1 MKEIQN
7 DTLRGVLANAF
18 GWNISS
24 QNLLE
29 STNTC
34 VDDEKAISIVDK
46 DLSLRAGRRLVA
58 KAINTQKNMEDV
70 AERADEILQS
80 EPTAPTG
87 RGETD
92 QGWIDDCLEGAGKAY
107 NDDLKNYWAKLL
119 AGEIRNPG
127 YYSLRV
133 VDFMKKLS
141 KNDAEKIKAMCRY
154 VLYSTDG
161 RDAIILRYTDRPYTY
176 SDLSFLMELRLI
188 DSSNLV
194 VKKYR
199 FTKETGGGAMFVH
212 GNAGLLLTIAKK
224 EYDLPIYSF
233 TQLGKEMLT
242 IIDDMDMD
250 FDYLRRFAKEST
262 GKNKFLKM
270 SGGHLL
276 QIGNTYHILNDGQN
290 FTYPEMKKEGGE
302 DGAA

>member
-24 QNLLE
+24 QNLLG
-29 STNTC
+29 TANADI
-34 VDDEKAISIVDK
+34 DDEKSISIVDK
-46 DLSLRAGRRLVA
+46 DLSIRAGRRLVA

-70 AERADEILQS
+70 AERADEMLQS
-80 EPTAPTG
+80 EPVAPTG

-141 KNDAEKIKAMCRY
+141 KNDAERIKAICRY
-154 VLYSTDG
+154 VLYTTDR
-161 RDAIILRYTDRPYTY
+161 RDVFILRYTDSPYTY
-176 SDLSFLMELRLI
+176 ADLSFLMELGLI
-188 DSSNLV
+188 DSSTFV
-194 VKKYR
+194 VKKYI
-199 FTKETGGGAMFVH
+199 FNDETGGMAMFVH
-212 GNAGLLLTIAKK
+212 GNACFVLNITKK

-233 TQLGKEMLT
+233 TQLGKELLT
-242 IIDDMDMD
+242 IIDDQEMD
-250 FDYLRRFAKEST
+250 FDYLRRFAKENI
-262 GKNKFLKM
+262 GRNKFLKM
-270 SGGHLL
+270 SGGHFL
-276 QIGNTYHILNDGQN
+276 QTGSDYYILNDGLN
-290 FTYPEMKKEGGE
+290 FSFPEEKKE
-302 DGAA
+302 

>member
-1 MKEIQN
+1 MKKIQN

-29 STNTC
+29 STNAN
-34 VDDEKAISIVDK
+34 VEDDKAISIVDK
-46 DLSLRAGRRLVA
+46 NLSIRAGRRLVA

-80 EPTAPTG
+80 EPAAPTG
-87 RGETD
+87 QGETD
-92 QGWIDDCLEGAGKAY
+92 QGWIDDCLEGAGNAY

-127 YYSLRV
+127 YYSLRA

-141 KNDAEKIKAMCRY
+141 KNDAEKIREMCRY

-161 RDAIILRYTDRPYTY
+161 RDAFILRYTESPYTY

-188 DSSNLV
+188 DSSNFV
-194 VKKYR
+194 VKQFR
-199 FTKETGGGAMFVH
+199 FPNETGGGAVFVH
-212 GNAGLLLTIAKK
+212 GNIGLIINIEKK
-224 EYDLPIYSF
+224 EYALPIYSF

-242 IIDDMDMD
+242 IIDDTEMD
-250 FDYLRRFAKEST
+250 FDYLRRFAKKNT
-262 GKNKFLKM
+262 GKEKSLNM
-270 SGGHLL
+270 SGGHFL
-276 QIGNTYHILNDGQN
+276 QIGNAYHIFNDGYN
-290 FTYPEMKKEGGE
+290 FTYPEVKKDEGEG
-302 DGAA
+302 